1 MLMYCDV
8 HKNKGKPNFNWKK
21 INCNRYSTNR
31 IVGGGN
37 RGAADKPYQNQ
48 IEFLMGASFSGFCY
62 ASTLF
67 CTGVW
72 IKPVA
77 LKKGT

>member
-1 MLMYCDV
+1 MYT
-8 HKNKGKPNFNWKK
+8 KTKENQILTGKK

-37 RGAADKPYQNQ
+37 RWAADKPYQNQ
-48 IEFLMGASFSGFCY
+48 IEFLMGTSFSGFCY

-67 CTGVW
+67 CTGVG
-72 IKPVA
+72 IKPLA